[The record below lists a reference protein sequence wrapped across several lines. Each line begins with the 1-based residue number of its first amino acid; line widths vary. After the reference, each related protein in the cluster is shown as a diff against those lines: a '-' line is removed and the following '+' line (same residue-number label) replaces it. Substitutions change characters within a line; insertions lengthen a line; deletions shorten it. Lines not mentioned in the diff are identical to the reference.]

1 MVAKSVI
8 TVAALESVVKR
19 VITVAALESVVKR
32 VITVAVCTRISSKK
46 SDHSCSLH

>member
-32 VITVAVCTRISSKK
+32 VITVAVCTKISCEK
-46 SDHSCSLH
+46 SDHICSLH